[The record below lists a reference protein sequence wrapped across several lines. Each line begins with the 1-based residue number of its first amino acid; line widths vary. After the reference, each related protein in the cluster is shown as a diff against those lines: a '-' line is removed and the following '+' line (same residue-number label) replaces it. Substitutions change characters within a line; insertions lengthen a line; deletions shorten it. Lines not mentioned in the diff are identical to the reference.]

1 MMLKNTFCIC
11 YWIATMGRRRTPH
24 WRTGES
30 NATPA
35 QQRAEQGRDKNAS
48 RRYALYNVDRGWV
61 DTMRSK
67 NISAI
72 VLVIVRLFNG
82 MCLNGIKF
90 FIGVKSDP
98 VFDQHKE
105 RNVFKPLSK
114 EDCAAALIKI
124 NSEYDEQSF
133 ETMLEYYKM
142 FRIHDFLEENS
153 SKCFAPMFG
162 LSSQPSARC
171 AHVVIQEILKPPT
184 GLARLH
190 NDAMYF
196 YGEFPREELD
206 RMVAEFEDPNLFV
219 EEPLTKA
226 AR

>member
-1 MMLKNTFCIC
+1 
-11 YWIATMGRRRTPH
+11 MGRRRTPH

-35 QQRAEQGRDKNAS
+35 QKRAEQGRGKNAS
-48 RRYALYNVDRGWV
+48 SRDVVNVDRGWV
-61 DTMRSK
+61 ETMRSK

-114 EDCAAALIKI
+114 EDCASALIKI
-124 NSEYDEQSF
+124 KSEYDEQSF

-184 GLARLH
+184 GLDGYLHVEKAYARLH
-190 NDAMYF
+190 NDVAYF
-196 YGEFPREELD
+196 YGEFPQEELD
-206 RMVAEFEDPNLFV
+206 RMVAEFEDPNLFLQV
-219 EEPLTKA
+219 NEPLTKA